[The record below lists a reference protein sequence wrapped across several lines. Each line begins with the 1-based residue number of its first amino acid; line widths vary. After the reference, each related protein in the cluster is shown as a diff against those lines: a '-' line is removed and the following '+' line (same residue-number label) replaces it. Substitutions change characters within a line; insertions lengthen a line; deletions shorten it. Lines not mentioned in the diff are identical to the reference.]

1 MFKIL
6 VSDKMDDSALEIL
19 KNDDEVELVVKTS
32 LSPLELKEEIKDK
45 DAIIVRSATKV
56 RKEII
61 DSASNLKVIG
71 RAGIGLD
78 NIDVQYAKSKGIKV
92 LNTPGASSISV
103 AELTMALILA
113 ASRKLAMS
121 VRAFS
126 QKPYK
131 WIKKQMKGWEVYG
144 KTLGIIG
151 MGNIGKEVAKRATCF
166 GMNVI
171 GYDVYDFEVDGVK
184 KVTLEELYKTAD
196 IITIHVPLLDSTRHM
211 INSDSISK
219 MKDGVIIVCP
229 ARGGVIDEKAL
240 VESLKSGKVRAA
252 ALDVFEEEPPKE
264 DNELLALDNV
274 ILTPHI
280 GASTLEGQ
288 RRVGIEIVNKVI
300 KTLKENG

>member
-1 MFKIL
+1 MFKVL
-6 VSDKMDDSALEIL
+6 VSDKMDEDALEIL
-19 KNDDEVELVVKTS
+19 RNDSKIELTVKTS
-32 LSPLELKEEIKDK
+32 LSSEELREEIKDK

-56 RKEII
+56 RKDVI

-78 NIDVQYAKSKGIKV
+78 NIDVGYARSKNIKV

-113 ASRKLAMS
+113 ANRKLAMS

-126 QKPYK
+126 SKPYK
-131 WIKKQMKGWEVYG
+131 WIKKQMKGWEVFG

-151 MGNIGKEVAKRATCF
+151 MGNIGKEVAKRASCF
-166 GMNVI
+166 GMEVI
-171 GYDVYDFEVDGVK
+171 GYDVYDFNVENVEQVDLK
-184 KVTLEELYKTAD
+184 TLYKIAD
-196 IITIHVPLLDSTRHM
+196 IITIHVPLLDSTKHM
-211 INSDSISK
+211 INDESISN

-240 VESLKSGKVRAA
+240 VTALKGGKVRAA
-252 ALDVFEEEPPKE
+252 ALDVFEEEPPEE
-264 DNELLALDNV
+264 DNELFNLDNV

-280 GASTLEGQ
+280 GASTSEGQ
-288 RRVGIEIVNKVI
+288 KRVGIEIVNKVI
-300 KTLKENG
+300 NTLKGID